1 VAAAIDRWV
10 WYAGWADKFAQ
21 VVGAA
26 NPVSGAYFNFSLP
39 EPTGVV
45 GICAPQESSLLGLVS
60 VLAPVIATG
69 NTAVVLV
76 SQERPLPAV

>member
-1 VAAAIDRWV
+1 M
-10 WYAGWADKFAQ
+10 
-21 VVGAA
+21 
-26 NPVSGAYFNFSLP
+26 SGAYFNFSLP

-69 NTAVVLV
+69 NTAVVIA
-76 SQERPLPAV
+76 S